1 MTLFQDPHLPRD
13 SREGSI
19 RPGILSRILARLGYD
34 KADAQHYRRNRDRDL
49 GIAVSFDVVA
59 PHLIKER
66 RIYVVEGQTR
76 PLFSHVSKIA
86 APALSIASLS
96 NFARAES
103 AILGLRSEQALLVVN
118 IDTLGTTAEAVD
130 MLIGFRTRSPE
141 TPVIIGSASFAR
153 HDFSMSRGVIADAS
167 MRMPCDYMSVALA
180 IESAVG
186 NSAMRF
192 RAEQSYLSAEQ
203 TCVN

>member
-1 MTLFQDPHLPRD
+1 MTIYHDIHIPRD
-13 SREGSI
+13 YRKG
-19 RPGILSRILARLGYD
+19 RVAPGLLSRILARMGYE
-34 KADAQHYRRNRDRDL
+34 KADEQQQRRIRDRSR
-49 GIAVSFDVVA
+49 GIAVNFDVVA
-59 PHLIKER
+59 PHLINER

-86 APALSIASLS
+86 APALSIASLA
-96 NFARAES
+96 NFAHAERAV
-103 AILGLRSEQALLVVN
+103 LGLDGEKALLVVN

-130 MLIGFRTRSPE
+130 TLIGFRTRAAD

-153 HDFSMSRGVIADAS
+153 HDFSMARGVIADAS
-167 MRMPCDYMSVALA
+167 IRMPCDYMSVALA

-192 RAEQSYLSAEQ
+192 RADQELFRAEQ